1 MHIYYKLCL
10 KILVDMFKNRCY
22 DKAVNK
28 SKTKTTEFTRQPRL
42 TRNSGAEGGK
52 TMNGML
58 YGGLAGIAAGLAFN
72 RVAVFQVKRR
82 TEDSAKREA
91 VDNVALAIISAVIS
105 GILFA
110 LIFKLYGS
118 TPKRIE
124 YAAYISIAISI
135 GVVDLDLKK
144 IPNLSV
150 LALLAVRTAA
160 AVYELI
166 SGGSAKGAIF
176 PSLIGLAAAF
186 ILYQLPMLIGIPIGT
201 GDVKFAAAIG
211 YCLGLTGF
219 LEAAIIMAIGLAL
232 LLALLKVTKKGNLKT
247 KVPMGPFLALG
258 TAATIIFPVF
268 TGLSQQI
275 FSL

>member
-1 MHIYYKLCL
+1 
-10 KILVDMFKNRCY
+10 
-22 DKAVNK
+22 
-28 SKTKTTEFTRQPRL
+28 
-42 TRNSGAEGGK
+42 
-52 TMNGML
+52 MNEMI
-58 YGGLAGIAAGLAFN
+58 YGGLLGTAAGVVFN

-91 VDNVALAIISAVIS
+91 VDNVVLAVVSAIIS

-118 TPKRIE
+118 TAKRIE

-160 AVYELI
+160 IIYELV
-166 SGGSAKGAIF
+166 SGSSVKGALF

-201 GDVKFAAAIG
+201 GDVKFASAIG
-211 YCLGLTGF
+211 YCLGIFGF
-219 LEAAIIMAIGLAL
+219 LQSALIMAAGLAL
-232 LLALLKVTKKGNLKT
+232 LLVYLTATKKGSAKT

-258 TAATIIFPVF
+258 TVATILFPVF
-268 TGLSQQI
+268 SGLSQQL
-275 FSL
+275 FPC

>member
-1 MHIYYKLCL
+1 MHINIPQCE
-10 KILVDMFKNRCY
+10 KIIVDIHKKACY

-28 SKTKTTEFTRQPRL
+28 SKPQTTKFTRQPRL
-42 TRNSGAEGGK
+42 TRNGRAGGGK
-52 TMNGML
+52 TMKEML
-58 YGGLAGIAAGLAFN
+58 YGGLFGITAGLAFN

-110 LIFKLYGS
+110 LIFKLYES

-150 LALLAVRTAA
+150 LALLVVRTAA

-186 ILYQLPMLIGIPIGT
+186 ILYQLPMFIGIPIGT
-201 GDVKFAAAIG
+201 GDVKFASAIG
-211 YCLGLTGF
+211 YCLGIFGF
-219 LEAAIIMAIGLAL
+219 LQAALIMAIGLAL
-232 LLALLKVTKKGNLKT
+232 FLVYLVATKKGSLKT

-258 TAATIIFPVF
+258 TVATVLFPVF
-268 TGLSQQI
+268 TGISQQI
-275 FSL
+275 FPL

>member
-1 MHIYYKLCL
+1 MKEMLL
-10 KILVDMFKNRCY
+10 G
-22 DKAVNK
+22 
-28 SKTKTTEFTRQPRL
+28 
-42 TRNSGAEGGK
+42 GAI
-52 TMNGML
+52 
-58 YGGLAGIAAGLAFN
+58 GIAAGLVFN
-72 RVAVFQVKRR
+72 RIAVLQVKHR
-82 TEDSAKREA
+82 TDDDGKVRKVNNAAAAAASAL
-91 VDNVALAIISAVIS
+91 VS
-105 GILFA
+105 GVLFA
-110 LIFKLYGS
+110 LIFRLYAG
-118 TPKRIE
+118 TAERIE
-124 YAAYISIAISI
+124 YSAYISIAISI

-160 AVYELI
+160 VIYGLI
-166 SGGSAKGAIF
+166 QGGSAKQTLV

-232 LLALLKVTKKGNLKT
+232 LLAILKVTKKGNLKT

>member
-1 MHIYYKLCL
+1 M
-10 KILVDMFKNRCY
+10 Y
-22 DKAVNK
+22 D
-28 SKTKTTEFTRQPRL
+28 
-42 TRNSGAEGGK
+42 
-52 TMNGML
+52 ML
-58 YGGLAGIAAGLAFN
+58 YGGLLGVAAGLAFN

-82 TEDSAKREA
+82 TEDSSKVEA
-91 VDNVALAIISAVIS
+91 VNNVALAIISAVIT

-110 LIFKLYGS
+110 IIFKLYGS
-118 TPKRIE
+118 TAKRIE

-160 AVYELI
+160 CIYELV

-201 GDVKFAAAIG
+201 GDVKFASAIG
-211 YCLGLTGF
+211 YCLGIFGF
-219 LEAAIIMAIGLAL
+219 LQSALIMAAALAL
-232 LLALLKVTKKGNLKT
+232 LLVYLTATKKGSAKT
-247 KVPMGPFLALG
+247 KVPMGPFLAAG
-258 TAATIIFPVF
+258 TIATVLFPVF

-275 FSL
+275 FPL